1 MKSAAVGLAATLLA
15 LALTACGGSGNSIEA
30 SGSST
35 SSAATENLLTENGL
49 AGLSGKAVVEK
60 LDATNDD
67 RGGALM
73 GSVTPAQ
80 LTLAAGSDEVSL
92 PLDEFYLAVAP
103 YSTQTHD
110 CFNHNVTTCQGELAG
125 KDVAV
130 TITQDDGTVLVDDT
144 VTTQPN
150 GFAGFWLPKDITGT
164 IEVRYA
170 GRQASAPISTGADDP
185 TCLTTLKLV

>member
-1 MKSAAVGLAATLLA
+1 MKSAAAGLAATLLA
-15 LALTACGGSGNSIEA
+15 LALTACGAGSTESPSPSA
-30 SGSST
+30 S
-35 SSAATENLLTENGL
+35 TEKLLAENGV
-49 AGLSGKAVVEK
+49 AGLSGKQVVEK

-80 LTLAAGSDEVSL
+80 VTLAVGGDEVAL
-92 PLDEFYLAVAP
+92 PLEEFYLAVAP
-103 YSTQTHD
+103 YETQTHD

-125 KDVAV
+125 KDIAV
-130 TITQDDGTVLVDDT
+130 TITDDDGTVLVDDT

-164 IEVRYA
+164 VEVRYA
-170 GRQASAPISTGADDP
+170 GRQASAPISTGAEDP
-185 TCLTTLKLV
+185 TCLTTLKLT